1 MFTFNDFKPNYH
13 LVTIYYTC
21 FYINYLNMTTSCCK
35 PLVLTFLITL
45 LSSSGIWGQ
54 KNPAYQLF
62 NQNGK
67 RISYGKMLKKIKKA
81 DIILFG
87 EFHNNP
93 ICHWLQVELAK
104 DLHSDELVIGA
115 EMFERDAEKVLADYL
130 SGNIDHVVLDSL
142 VRLWPNYET
151 DYRPLVDWAK
161 EEGILFVG
169 TNIPRKYANLV
180 YREGFTALDTL
191 SAEEKSWIAPLP
203 IAYDPELPGY
213 KKMLDMIAGHGGEN
227 FPKAQAIKDATMAH
241 FLLENHK
248 EGGISLHLNGT
259 YHSDNFEG
267 ILWYLRARAPELQFL
282 TISTVEQNQLKKLD
296 QKYKRRANF
305 MLVIP
310 ENMTKT
316 Y

>member
-1 MFTFNDFKPNYH
+1 MTIPSICRPIV
-13 LVTIYYTC
+13 LTVTI
-21 FYINYLNMTTSCCK
+21 
-35 PLVLTFLITL
+35 VL
-45 LSSSGIWGQ
+45 LSLSSIWGQ
-54 KNPAYQLF
+54 KKSAYQLF

-67 RISYGKMLKKIKKA
+67 RISYGNMLKQIKKA

-93 ICHWLQVELAK
+93 ICHWLQLELAK
-104 DLHSDELVIGA
+104 DLTSNGLVIGA
-115 EMFERDAEKVLADYL
+115 EMFERDGEQVLADYL
-130 SGNIDHVVLDSL
+130 SGTIEHAALDSL

-151 DYRPLVDWAK
+151 DYRPVVDWAK
-161 EEGILFVG
+161 EEEISFVG

-180 YREGFTALDTL
+180 YKEGFEALDNL

-213 KKMLDMIAGHGGEN
+213 KKMLDMISGHGGEN

-241 FLLENHK
+241 FILENHK
-248 EGGISLHLNGT
+248 EGGRSLHLNGT

-267 ILWYLRARAPELQFL
+267 ILWYLRKKSPQLQYL
-282 TISTVEQNQLKKLD
+282 TISTVEQKQLKKLNEE
-296 QKYKRRANF
+296 YKGRGSYI
-305 MLVIP
+305 LVIP